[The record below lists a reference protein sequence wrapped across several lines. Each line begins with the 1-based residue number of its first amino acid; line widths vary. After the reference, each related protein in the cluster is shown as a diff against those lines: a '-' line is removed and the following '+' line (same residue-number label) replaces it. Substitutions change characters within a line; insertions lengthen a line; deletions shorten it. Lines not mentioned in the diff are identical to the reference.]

1 MSSLFSLTPPD
12 RVFILDESSPAPQSA
27 RATSTQRLAWEI
39 SGVQVTL
46 TTPSASRLTVSV
58 ASQTKPLC
66 RVILRWSY
74 SFAPDAKILGDA
86 WERSYGDLE
95 WRGQVPH
102 RPLPWYFLFTD
113 GAQTT
118 GLGVETGTGSLAS
131 WRTDAD
137 GITLE
142 LDVRCGGRGVQLGQ
156 RTLLAA
162 TIIHRAPVAN
172 ESPFA
177 AARGLCAALCP
188 NPLLPTEPVVGH
200 NDWYWLYGKNST
212 DLILEATQ
220 RFLDLYP
227 TGGGVPRPWSVID
240 DGWQAAEPDVHPICH
255 GGPWKTGTSL
265 FPDLPGLAQQIKDLG
280 ARPGI
285 WMRPL
290 LTHEPVPESWLV
302 RTPKPSYA
310 TGGHPLDPSVP
321 EVLDLV
327 RADIRRLREWGYELI
342 KHDFSTFDVTGRWG
356 CEMTASQEGVTANG
370 WAFADRSRTTAEI
383 VLGLYCAIREA
394 AGPDVTIIGCNTI
407 SHLAAGLVEIQR
419 TGDDTTI
426 LDWQTNT
433 LDWDRIR
440 RMGVNTLAFRA
451 PQHGTFYGIDADCV
465 PLAPQIPWSLT
476 HAWLDLV
483 AGSGTPLFLSIDPTA
498 CGAEQKA
505 AIKQAMALA
514 AKPLPLAEPLD
525 WMENSVPTRWK
536 MPGAERRFRF
546 NELDVK
552 D

>member
-1 MSSLFSLTPPD
+1 MNSLFALTPPN
-12 RVFILDESSPAPQSA
+12 RVFILDESNPSPQSA
-27 RATSTQRLAWEI
+27 RAMEGSRLRWEI
-39 SGVQVTL
+39 PGAEVTL
-46 TTPSASRLTVSV
+46 AMPTASRMSVSV
-58 ASQTKPLC
+58 TAPTKALQ
-66 RVILRWSY
+66 RVVLRWSY
-74 SFAPDAKILGDA
+74 PFPAETRILGDA

-102 RPLPWYFLFTD
+102 RTLPWYFLFTD
-113 GAQTT
+113 GTQTT
-118 GLGVETGTGSLAS
+118 GLGVETGTASLAS

-142 LDVRCGGRGVQLGQ
+142 LDVRCGGRGVQLGE
-156 RTLLAA
+156 RTLRAA

-172 ESPFA
+172 ETPFA
-177 AARGLCAALCP
+177 ATRGLCAALCP
-188 NPLLPTEPVVGH
+188 QPLLPSEPVVGH

-212 DLILEATQ
+212 ALILEATQ

-227 TGGGVPRPWSVID
+227 TGNGVPRPWSVID
-240 DGWQAAEPDVHPICH
+240 DGWQAAEPGVHPICH
-255 GGPWKTGTSL
+255 GGPWKTGTEF
-265 FPDLPGLAQQIKDLG
+265 FPDLPGLAQKIKVLG

-290 LTHEPVPESWLV
+290 LTHEPVPESWQV

-310 TGGHPLDPSVP
+310 AGGYALDPSVP

-327 RADIRRLREWGYELI
+327 RADIGRLRGWGYELI

-370 WAFADRSRTTAEI
+370 WSFADRSRTTAEI
-383 VLGLYCAIREA
+383 VLGLYRAIREA
-394 AGPDVTIIGCNTI
+394 AGPETTIIGCNTI

-426 LDWQTNT
+426 LDWMTNT

-451 PQHGTFYGIDADCV
+451 PQHGTFYAIDADCV
-465 PLAPQIPWSLT
+465 PFSSQIPWSLT
-476 HAWLDLV
+476 RAWLDLA
-483 AGSGTPLFLSIDPTA
+483 AGSGTPLFLSIDPSA
-498 CGAEQKA
+498 CGPQQYAAMKA
-505 AIKQAMALA
+505 AMAVA
-514 AKPLPLAEPLD
+514 AQPLPLAEPLD
-525 WMENSVPTRWK
+525 WMENAVPVRWK
-536 MPGAERRFRF
+536 MQGQERRFGF
-546 NELDVK
+546 NELDEA
-552 D
+552 